1 MKLSFSTRGWIDRSW
16 DELVDL
22 AQRMDFHGIEVYNAQ
37 GIQELSG
44 KGGPFHKYDARAT
57 VRDLRKIGL

>member
-22 AQRMDFHGIEVYNAQ
+22 AQRMDFHGI
-37 GIQELSG
+37 
-44 KGGPFHKYDARAT
+44 
-57 VRDLRKIGL
+57 